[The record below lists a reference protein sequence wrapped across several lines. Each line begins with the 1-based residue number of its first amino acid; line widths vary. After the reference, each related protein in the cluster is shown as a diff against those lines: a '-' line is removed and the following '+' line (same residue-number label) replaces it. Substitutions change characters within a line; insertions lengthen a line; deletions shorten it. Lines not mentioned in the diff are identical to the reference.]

1 MIRTLVIFLPAFT
14 CFLWALFHRLAV
26 SRSDTAPHLLA
37 LLLFTGLFL
46 FSECCYADVS
56 TPYSL
61 QIAAILVAQASLP
74 CIVPLTIIYLRKLR
88 GTPTSHPL
96 QMLWIIAPAALLT
109 SGILLYAVSSPDMVQ
124 TALSALYTG
133 GFNAISSYRGTPVYL
148 FFVST
153 FIVFRIIVACEVVW
167 LLIYLLI
174 YKRKGAFRFK
184 TIWNFFFHKGAI
196 QITQL
201 QLFNVSLLFFVF
213 LLRAP
218 VVKDF
223 VYSHPWIMAIMSF
236 FVAALVYWFS
246 YMAMF
251 GSKRSLRLSEI
262 GDGWR
267 YNYGSATKDE
277 VVGRMLDS
285 LIDDAEDEALRRVQS
300 RFGES
305 VPVDEWHDSSKSAS
319 PAFTSLSERIFSA
332 VSDSWDEERRL
343 SALQKLMM
351 EEQLF
356 LQPRLTLGD
365 VADKLDSNTSY
376 VSRLVNNAYNLGFPE
391 FINTLRIDY
400 AEQYILNHREAKQD
414 EIAAK
419 CGFLSASSFNNTFK
433 KITGMTPKVW
443 AAGVSRVNKEQK

>member
-1 MIRTLVIFLPAFT
+1 
-14 CFLWALFHRLAV
+14 
-26 SRSDTAPHLLA
+26 
-37 LLLFTGLFL
+37 
-46 FSECCYADVS
+46 
-56 TPYSL
+56 
-61 QIAAILVAQASLP
+61 
-74 CIVPLTIIYLRKLR
+74 
-88 GTPTSHPL
+88 
-96 QMLWIIAPAALLT
+96 MLWIIAPAALLT